1 MTKEDVLALLE
12 KSDAPVSGEQMCR
25 ALGMTRAGVWKAIEA
40 LRADGFDIEA
50 APRRGYRL
58 CAKPL
63 QKQALERLLDGSFPA
78 DRLIVLPEVDSTNT
92 YLKQLASNG
101 APDETAVLSIRQT
114 AGRGRRGR
122 SFLSEPGG
130 LYLSYLIRPHESAQ
144 ELLHLTA
151 LAGLCVCNAV
161 RQVTG
166 MQPSIKWPNDPVLN
180 GKKLCGI
187 LTELS
192 VSLETQEPE
201 YVVIGI
207 GINCNQTQFP
217 QELDM
222 ATSLR
227 IEAGRPADVNAIAAA
242 LLLELSRMR
251 REFLSRKSDCRILA
265 KLPDRRQGHP
275 DSARRHGPAG
285 KSNRHRSGCGAS
297 GGVPGRH
304 KRQRLFRRGVG
315 AGALRVCLIAKGHL
329 LFCTRNFLK
338 GVFP

>member
-251 REFLSRKSDCRILA
+251 REFLSRKSDWIAAFSQNCLTVGKDIQILRAGTVRQA
-265 KLPDRRQGHP
+265 KATGIGPDAELLVEYP
-275 DSARRHGPAG
+275 DCT
-285 KSNRHRSGCGAS
+285 SGSVSS
-297 GGVPGRH
+297 GEVSV
-304 KRQRLFRRGVG
+304 RGLYGYV
-315 AGALRVCLIAKGHL
+315 
-329 LFCTRNFLK
+329 
-338 GVFP
+338 

>member
-222 ATSLR
+222 ATGVFEQEVRL
-227 IEAGRPADVNAIAAA
+227 
-242 LLLELSRMR
+242 
-251 REFLSRKSDCRILA
+251 DCRILA

-329 LFCTRNFLK
+329 LFGTRNFLK

>member
-251 REFLSRKSDCRILA
+251 REFLSRKSDWIAAFSQNCLTVGKDIQILRAGTVRQA
-265 KLPDRRQGHP
+265 KATGIGPDAELLVEYLDGT
-275 DSARRHGPAG
+275 
-285 KSNRHRSGCGAS
+285 SGSVSS
-297 GGVPGRH
+297 GEVSV
-304 KRQRLFRRGVG
+304 RGLYGYV
-315 AGALRVCLIAKGHL
+315 
-329 LFCTRNFLK
+329 
-338 GVFP
+338 

>member
-63 QKQALERLLDGSFPA
+63 QKQALERLLDGRFPA

-92 YLKQLASNG
+92 YLKQLAANG

-161 RQVTG
+161 WQVTG

-227 IEAGRPADVNAIAAA
+227 IEAGHPADVNAIAAA

-251 REFLSRKSDCRILA
+251 REFLSRKSDWIAAFSRNCLTVGKDIQILRAGTVRQA
-265 KLPDRRQGHP
+265 KATGIGPDAELLVKYP
-275 DSARRHGPAG
+275 DGT
-285 KSNRHRSGCGAS
+285 SGSVSS
-297 GGVPGRH
+297 GEVSV
-304 KRQRLFRRGVG
+304 RGLYGYV
-315 AGALRVCLIAKGHL
+315 
-329 LFCTRNFLK
+329 
-338 GVFP
+338 